1 LEDEGFEEPL
11 PPTLKLAQ
19 GDGVLL
25 EAELKRLHNNVVC
38 VKKNGHS

>member
-1 LEDEGFEEPL
+1 MYDEPLYPPPRRGCSSWSEDEGFEEPL

-25 EAELKRLHNNVVC
+25 EA
-38 VKKNGHS
+38 